1 MSIEKLNLTNFRNIT
16 DVSVR
21 LHPKL
26 NVVYGSNA
34 SGKTSLLEA
43 FYFISTGRS
52 FRSRRIENIITRHNS
67 ATEFVLFGNLKDA
80 SSIHNTHNVG
90 IKKST
95 VLPTQIR
102 LNKAAVKSASQLA
115 KLSPII
121 LIDPLSFDLLNGAPT
136 QRRQFL
142 DWGVFHVE
150 PLFSKNWNNYINCLK
165 QRNSL
170 LRNAK
175 IDQISLK
182 IWDNKLSELG
192 ELIHTERSEYFDKFQ
207 KRLVHYLSFFSIT
220 KDIKVS
226 YYKGWDKTK
235 KLNEALEQFRD
246 KDIERRFTQA
256 GPHRADI
263 KVSIYGQAASES
275 LSRGQQKLFIF
286 AMHLAQMQTLFDVFK
301 KSTVVLIDD
310 VTAEL
315 DDTNL
320 ELVFNKLLALD
331 AQVIVTV
338 LNNSLLDRLQRDNT
352 AYKMFHVEHGNIT
365 AIE

>member
-1 MSIEKLNLTNFRNIT
+1 MSIEKLSLTNFRNIT
-16 DVSVR
+16 DVSLT
-21 LHPKL
+21 LHSKL
-26 NVVYGSNA
+26 NVIYGTNA

-43 FYFISTGRS
+43 LYFISTGRS
-52 FRSRRIENIITRHNS
+52 FRSRRIDNIIKRDNGL
-67 ATEFVLFGNLKDA
+67 TEFILFGNLKE
-80 SSIHNTHNVG
+80 SSSEYNIQNVG

-102 LNKAAVKSASQLA
+102 LNKEAIRSASQLA

-150 PLFSKNWNNYINCLK
+150 PSFSLNWNNYINCLK

-175 IDQISLK
+175 IDHILLRV
-182 IWDNKLSELG
+182 WDNKLSELG
-192 ELIHTERSEYFDKFQ
+192 ELIHIERENYFNKFQ
-207 KRLVHYLSFFSIT
+207 QRLTSYLSYFSINN
-220 KDIKVS
+220 DIKIS

-235 KLNEALEQFRD
+235 SLSESLDQFRNRD
-246 KDIERRFTQA
+246 TERKFTQA
-256 GPHRADI
+256 GPHRAEI
-263 KVSIYGQAASES
+263 KVSIYGQPAAES

-286 AMHLAQMQTLFDVFK
+286 AMYLAQMQTLYDVFNK
-301 KSTVVLIDD
+301 NTVVLIDD
-310 VTAEL
+310 VAAEL
-315 DDTNL
+315 DDANL
-320 ELVFNKLLALD
+320 ALVFNKLLDLD
-331 AQVIVTV
+331 AQVIMTV
-338 LNNSLLDRLQRDNT
+338 LSNALIDRLNRDKT
-352 AYKMFHVEHGNIT
+352 AYKMFHVEHGKIT

>member
-1 MSIEKLNLTNFRNIT
+1 MPIEKLSLTNFRNIT
-16 DVSVR
+16 DVNVA

-26 NVVYGSNA
+26 NLVFGLNA
-34 SGKTSLLEA
+34 SGKTSLLESC
-43 FYFISTGRS
+43 YFISTGRS
-52 FRSRRIENIITRHNS
+52 FRSRRIENIINRNGAS
-67 ATEFVLFGNLKDA
+67 TEFILFGHLKD
-80 SSIHNTHNVG
+80 SFSKHTIYNVG

-102 LNKAAVKSASQLA
+102 LNKETIKSASQLA
-115 KLSPII
+115 KLSPTI
-121 LIDPLSFDLLNGAPT
+121 LIDPLSFELLNGTPT

-150 PLFSKNWNNYINCLK
+150 HLFSMNWNNYINCLK

-175 IDQISLK
+175 IDQILLK
-182 IWDNKLSELG
+182 VWDNKLSELG
-192 ELIHTERSEYFDKFQ
+192 ELVHVERNNYFNKFQ
-207 KRLVHYLSFFSIT
+207 ERLMHYLKYFSI
-220 KDIKVS
+220 DEAIKVS

-235 KLNEALEQFRD
+235 TLNESLTQSRD
-246 KDIERRFTQA
+246 KDIERKFTQS

-263 KVSIYGQAASES
+263 KVSIFGQPATEN

-286 AMHLAQMQTLFDVFK
+286 AMYLAQMQTLFDEYNK
-301 KSTVVLIDD
+301 NTVVLIDD

-315 DDTNL
+315 DDSNL
-320 ELVFNKLLALD
+320 QLVFDKLLALD

-338 LNNSLLDRLQRDNT
+338 LSNTLLDRLQRDNT
-352 AYKMFHVEHGNIT
+352 AYKMFHVEHGKIT

>member
-1 MSIEKLNLTNFRNIT
+1 MSIENLSLTSFRNIT
-16 DVSVR
+16 DVKVA

-26 NVVYGSNA
+26 NLICGSNA
-34 SGKTSLLEA
+34 SGKTSFLESC
-43 FYFISTGRS
+43 YFISTGRS
-52 FRSRRIENIITRHNS
+52 FRSRRIENIINRES
-67 ATEFVLFGNLKDA
+67 ASTDFILFGNLKG
-80 SSIHNTHNVG
+80 SLSEHTNYNVG

-95 VLPTQIR
+95 ILPTQIKV
-102 LNKAAVKSASQLA
+102 NKETIKSASQLA
-115 KLSPII
+115 KLSPVI
-121 LIDPLSFDLLNGAPT
+121 LIDPLSFELLTGTPT

-150 PLFSKNWNNYINCLK
+150 PLFSSNWNNYINCLK

-192 ELIHTERSEYFDKFQ
+192 ELIHIERNTYFDKFK
-207 KRLVHYLSFFSIT
+207 KRLTHYLNYFSINEE
-220 KDIKVS
+220 IKVS
-226 YYKGWDKTK
+226 YYKGWDRTK
-235 KLNEALEQFRD
+235 NLSESLAQSRD
-246 KDIERRFTQA
+246 KDIDRKFTQS

-263 KVSIYGQAASES
+263 KVSIYGQPASES
-275 LSRGQQKLFIF
+275 LSRGQQKLFVF
-286 AMHLAQMQTLFDVFK
+286 AMHLAQMQTLFDDFN
-301 KSTVVLIDD
+301 KSAVVLIDD

-315 DDTNL
+315 DGSNL
-320 ELVFNKLLALD
+320 QLVFNKLLALD

-338 LNNSLLDRLQRDNT
+338 LNNSLLERIQSDNT
-352 AYKMFHVEHGNIT
+352 GYKMFHVEHGIIT

>member
-1 MSIEKLNLTNFRNIT
+1 MSIEKLSLTNFRNIT
-16 DVSVR
+16 DVNIT

-26 NVVYGSNA
+26 NVIYGSNA
-34 SGKTSLLEA
+34 SGKTSLLESC
-43 FYFISTGRS
+43 YFISTGRS
-52 FRSRRIENIITRHNS
+52 FRSRRIENIIKRDS
-67 ATEFVLFGNLKDA
+67 ISTEFILFGNLKD
-80 SSIHNTHNVG
+80 SSSGHNIFNVG

-102 LNKAAVKSASQLA
+102 LNKESIRSASQLA
-115 KLSPII
+115 KLSPTI
-121 LIDPLSFDLLNGAPT
+121 LIDPISFELLNGSPT

-150 PLFSKNWNNYINCLK
+150 PTFGLNWNNYINCLK

-175 IDQISLK
+175 IDQILLK

-192 ELIHTERSEYFDKFQ
+192 ELIHNERNSYFDKFQ
-207 KRLVHYLSFFSIT
+207 QRLVQYLNYFSINE
-220 KDIKVS
+220 KIKVS

-235 KLNEALEQFRD
+235 NFSDALVQSRD
-246 KDIERRFTQA
+246 RDLERKFTQV

-263 KVSIYGQAASES
+263 KVSIYGQAVCET

-286 AMHLAQMQTLFDVFK
+286 AMYLAQMQTLFDIYNK
-301 KSTVVLIDD
+301 NTVVLIDD

-315 DDTNL
+315 DDSNL
-320 ELVFNKLLALD
+320 QLVFKKLSALD
-331 AQVIVTV
+331 AQVIVTA
-338 LNNSLLDRLQRDNT
+338 LNDSFLDKIRRDNT
-352 AYKMFHVEHGNIT
+352 AYKMFHVEHGKIT